1 MRLGTLLAERLL
13 YAPSVGYCML
23 LSLCLYTLS
32 QHVCSAL
39 LWAHDRYEE
48 MVKATDGVKNSEVKD
63 GKKEKKNRSHAK
75 KSGVKNEV
83 KEGIDGG
90 DVSPT
95 LSNSS
100 NGSNSG
106 SGKSNGSGSG
116 KEKEHEKE
124 KEKEIEKEKEKEK
137 ENEKEKE
144 RSKKIEVA
152 LAAKIQSRVEW
163 VASTSKC
170 IYWIFIIAITVTY
183 IRLTVSTVRVSAISV
198 FIPYVLTMNYHSSVD

>member
-23 LSLCLYTLS
+23 LSLCLYMLS

-48 MVKATDGVKNSEVKD
+48 MVKATDGVKNSEAKD

-75 KSGVKNEV
+75 KPGVKNEV

-90 DVSPT
+90 DVSPA

-100 NGSNSG
+100 NGSNS
-106 SGKSNGSGSG
+106 GSGSG

-124 KEKEIEKEKEKEK
+124 KEKEIEKEK
-137 ENEKEKE
+137 EKEKE

-170 IYWIFIIAITVTY
+170 IYWIFIIVITVTY

-198 FIPYVLTMNYHSSVD
+198 FIPYVLMMHCHSSVD

>member
-39 LWAHDRYEE
+39 MWAHDRYEE
-48 MVKATDGVKNSEVKD
+48 VVKATDGVKSSEVKD

-95 LSNSS
+95 LSSSS

-124 KEKEIEKEKEKEK
+124 KEMEKEKEKEK
-137 ENEKEKE
+137 EK
-144 RSKKIEVA
+144 SKKIEVA

-170 IYWIFIIAITVTY
+170 IYWIFIIVITVTY
-183 IRLTVSTVRVSAISV
+183 IRLTVSTLRLSFDDFRYFCLYTVRSHAEPLLIDRL
-198 FIPYVLTMNYHSSVD
+198 IAN